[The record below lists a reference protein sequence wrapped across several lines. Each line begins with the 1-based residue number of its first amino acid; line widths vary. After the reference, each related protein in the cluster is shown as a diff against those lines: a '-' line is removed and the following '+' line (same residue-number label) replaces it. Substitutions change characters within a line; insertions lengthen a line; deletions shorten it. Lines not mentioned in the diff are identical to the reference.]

1 MVGRMSHNHTPH
13 EAGADVLASSM
24 RGEPMKQ
31 TFPRIHV
38 RLNAAGRYD
47 AYLIRSS
54 FANEIWVSTGN
65 TIAGA
70 LWWVP
75 APMVPRCCLAGA

>member
-1 MVGRMSHNHTPH
+1 MT
-13 EAGADVLASSM
+13 
-24 RGEPMKQ
+24 
-31 TFPRIHV
+31 TYPRIHV
-38 RLNAAGRYD
+38 RRNAAGRFD

-54 FANEIWVSTGN
+54 FANEIWVSSGP

-75 APMVPRCCLAGA
+75 APTPARCCLAGA